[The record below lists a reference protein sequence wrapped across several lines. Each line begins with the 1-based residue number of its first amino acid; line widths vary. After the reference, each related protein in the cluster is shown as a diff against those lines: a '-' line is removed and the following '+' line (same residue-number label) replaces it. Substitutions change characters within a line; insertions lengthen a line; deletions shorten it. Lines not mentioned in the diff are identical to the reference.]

1 MAKSIHESLRF
12 KPSGIITPNRTV
24 LAAMT
29 NKQSHSDGRL
39 SNDELEWLKRR
50 AEGGFGIVT
59 TAAAHVSK
67 DGQSWKGEL
76 GVFDDIHID
85 GLSQLAKAVHKEKSL
100 LIAQLFHGGLQ
111 ADENL
116 TGSRPISASKTKSRL
131 SKSGFSKKASEKE
144 IIRIISDFKDAA
156 HRCHNAGFNGVEI
169 HGAHGY
175 LITQFLGTKTNLRS
189 DRWGGDLN
197 NRSRLLIEILKTIR
211 DELPENFIVG
221 VRISPEIKTMG
232 IRLDDSI
239 ELAKKI
245 SDKGIDFIHI
255 SCWDVFKRSIEYPNI
270 NKTLTEWLTESCENL
285 PTVISTGGVWSKENA
300 DGLLKQGADLVGVAR
315 VGIGY
320 PDWAKEVM
328 KERYDPKKPPFTSKQ
343 LKEAQLSDVFIDY
356 MRKWD
361 GFVAD

>member
-1 MAKSIHESLRF
+1 MTKHIHESLRF
-12 KPSGIITPNRTV
+12 KPSGIVTPNRTV

-29 NKQSHSDGRL
+29 NKQSHDDGRL
-39 SNDELEWLKRR
+39 SNNELQWLKRR

-85 GLSQLAKAVHKEKSL
+85 GLSRLARDIHKEKSL

-116 TGSRPISASKTKSRL
+116 TGSTPISASRTKSRL
-131 SKSGFSKKASEKE
+131 SKTGFSKQASEKE
-144 IIRIISDFKDAA
+144 IIKVISDFKDAA
-156 HRCHNAGFNGVEI
+156 CRCHEAGFDGVEI

-175 LITQFLGTKTNLRS
+175 LITQFLGIKTNLRS
-189 DRWGGDLN
+189 DSWGGSLN
-197 NRSRLLIEILKTIR
+197 NRSRLLIEILRTMR

-245 SDKGIDFIHI
+245 SDMEIDFIHI

-270 NKTLTEWLTESCENL
+270 NKTLTEWFTESCENL

-300 DGLLKQGADLVGVAR
+300 DDLLKQGADLVGVGR

-320 PDWAKEVM
+320 PDWAKAVM
-328 KERYDPKKPPFTSKQ
+328 KEKYDPKKPPFTSKQ
-343 LKEAQLSDVFIDY
+343 LKQANLSDVFIDY

>member
-1 MAKSIHESLRF
+1 MTKHIHESLRF
-12 KPSGIITPNRTV
+12 KPSGIVTPNRTV

-29 NKQSHSDGRL
+29 NKQSHDDGRL
-39 SNDELEWLKRR
+39 SNNELQWLKRR

-85 GLSQLAKAVHKEKSL
+85 GLSRLARDIHKQKSL

-116 TGSRPISASKTKSRL
+116 TGSRPISASRTKSRL
-131 SKSGFSKKASEKE
+131 SKSGFSKQASEKE
-144 IIRIISDFKDAA
+144 IIKVISDFKDAA
-156 HRCHNAGFNGVEI
+156 CRCHEAGFDGVEK

-175 LITQFLGTKTNLRS
+175 LITQFLGIKTNLRS
-189 DRWGGDLN
+189 DSWGGSLN
-197 NRSRLLIEILKTIR
+197 NRSRLLIEILRTMR

-245 SDKGIDFIHI
+245 SDMEIDFIHI

-270 NKTLTEWLTESCENL
+270 NKTLTEWFTESCENL

-300 DGLLKQGADLVGVAR
+300 DDLLKQGADLVGVGR

-320 PDWAKEVM
+320 PEWAKEVM
-328 KERYDPKKPPFTSKQ
+328 KEKYDPKKPPFTSKQ
-343 LKEAQLSDVFIDY
+343 LKEAHLSDVFIDY

>member
-1 MAKSIHESLRF
+1 MTKHIHESLRF
-12 KPSGIITPNRTV
+12 KPSGIVTPNRTV

-29 NKQSHSDGRL
+29 NKQSHDDGRL
-39 SNDELEWLKRR
+39 SNNELQWLKRR

-85 GLSQLAKAVHKEKSL
+85 GLSRLARDIHKQKSL

-116 TGSRPISASKTKSRL
+116 TGSRPISASRTKSRL
-131 SKSGFSKKASEKE
+131 SKTGFSKQASEKE
-144 IIRIISDFKDAA
+144 IIRVISDFKDAA
-156 HRCHNAGFNGVEI
+156 HRCHKAGFDGVEI

-175 LITQFLGTKTNLRS
+175 LITQFLGIKTNLRS
-189 DRWGGDLN
+189 DSWGGSLN
-197 NRSRLLIEILKTIR
+197 NRSKLLIEILRTIR
-211 DELPENFIVG
+211 DEFPENFIVG

-245 SDKGIDFIHI
+245 SDMEIDFIHI

-270 NKTLTEWLTESCENL
+270 NKTLTEWFTESCENL

-300 DGLLKQGADLVGVAR
+300 DDLLKQGADLVGVGR

-320 PDWAKEVM
+320 PEWAKEVM
-328 KERYDPKKPPFTSKQ
+328 KEKYDPKKPPFTSKQ
-343 LKEAQLSDVFIDY
+343 LKEAHLSDVFIDY

>member
-1 MAKSIHESLRF
+1 MTKHIHESLRF
-12 KPSGIITPNRTV
+12 KPSGIVTPNRTV

-29 NKQSHSDGRL
+29 NKQSHDDGRL
-39 SNDELEWLKRR
+39 SNNELQWLKRR

-85 GLSQLAKAVHKEKSL
+85 GLSRLARDIHNEESL

-116 TGSRPISASKTKSRL
+116 TGSRPISASRTKSRL
-131 SKSGFSKKASEKE
+131 SKTGFSKQASEKE
-144 IIRIISDFKDAA
+144 IIRVISDFKDAA
-156 HRCHNAGFNGVEI
+156 HRCHEAGFDGVEI

-175 LITQFLGTKTNLRS
+175 LITQFLGIKTNLRS
-189 DRWGGDLN
+189 DSWGGSLN
-197 NRSRLLIEILKTIR
+197 NRSRLLIEILRTMR

-221 VRISPEIKTMG
+221 VRISPEIKTLG

-245 SDKGIDFIHI
+245 SDMEIDFIHI

-270 NKTLTEWLTESCENL
+270 NKTLTEWFTESCENL

-300 DGLLKQGADLVGVAR
+300 DDLLKQGADLVGVGR

-320 PDWAKEVM
+320 PEWAKEVM
-328 KERYDPKKPPFTSKQ
+328 KEEYDPKKPPFTSKQ
-343 LKEAQLSDVFIDY
+343 LKEAHLSDVFIDY

>member
-1 MAKSIHESLRF
+1 MTKHIHESLRF
-12 KPSGIITPNRTV
+12 KPSGIVTPNRTV

-29 NKQSHSDGRL
+29 NKQSHDDGRL
-39 SNDELEWLKRR
+39 SNNELQWLKRR

-67 DGQSWKGEL
+67 NGQSWKGEL

-85 GLSQLAKAVHKEKSL
+85 GLSRLARDIHKEKSL

-116 TGSRPISASKTKSRL
+116 TGSRPISASRTKSRL
-131 SKSGFSKKASEKE
+131 SKSGFSKQASEKE
-144 IIRIISDFKDAA
+144 IIRVISDFKDAA
-156 HRCHNAGFNGVEI
+156 HRCHEAGFDGVEI

-175 LITQFLGTKTNLRS
+175 LITQFLGIKTNLRS
-189 DRWGGDLN
+189 DSWGGSLN
-197 NRSRLLIEILKTIR
+197 NRSRLLIEILRTIR
-211 DELPENFIVG
+211 DEFPENFIVG

-245 SDKGIDFIHI
+245 SDMEIDFIHI

-270 NKTLTEWLTESCENL
+270 NKTLTEWFTESCENL

-300 DGLLKQGADLVGVAR
+300 DDLLKQGADLVGVGR

-320 PDWAKEVM
+320 PEWAKEVM
-328 KERYDPKKPPFTSKQ
+328 KEKYDPKKPPFTSKQ
-343 LKEAQLSDVFIDY
+343 LKEAHLSDVFINY

>member
-1 MAKSIHESLRF
+1 MTKHIHESLRC
-12 KPSGIITPNRTV
+12 KPSGIVTPNRTV

-29 NKQSHSDGRL
+29 NKQSHDDGRL
-39 SNDELEWLKRR
+39 SNNELQWLKRR

-85 GLSQLAKAVHKEKSL
+85 GLSRLAKAIHEEESL

-116 TGSRPISASKTKSRL
+116 TGSRPISASRTKSRL
-131 SKSGFSKKASEKE
+131 SKSGFSKQASEKE
-144 IIRIISDFKDAA
+144 IIRVISDFKDAA
-156 HRCHNAGFNGVEI
+156 HRCHEAGFDGVEI

-175 LITQFLGTKTNLRS
+175 LITQFLGIKTNLRS
-189 DRWGGDLN
+189 DSWGGSLN
-197 NRSRLLIEILKTIR
+197 NRSRLLIEILRTMR

-245 SDKGIDFIHI
+245 SDMEIDFIHI
-255 SCWDVFKRSIEYPNI
+255 SCWMSLNDRSNI
-270 NKTLTEWLTESCENL
+270 QILTKL
-285 PTVISTGGVWSKENA
+285 
-300 DGLLKQGADLVGVAR
+300 
-315 VGIGY
+315 
-320 PDWAKEVM
+320 
-328 KERYDPKKPPFTSKQ
+328 
-343 LKEAQLSDVFIDY
+343 
-356 MRKWD
+356 
-361 GFVAD
+361 

>member
-1 MAKSIHESLRF
+1 MAKIIHESLRF

-116 TGSRPISASKTKSRL
+116 TGSRPISASRTKSRL
-131 SKSGFSKKASEKE
+131 SKSGFSKQASEKE

-156 HRCHNAGFNGVEI
+156 HRCHNAGFDGVEI

>member
-29 NKQSHSDGRL
+29 NKQSHDDGRL
-39 SNDELEWLKRR
+39 SNNELKWLKRR
-50 AEGGFGIVT
+50 AEGGFGVVT

-67 DGQSWKGEL
+67 DGQAWEGEL

-85 GLSQLAKAVHKEKSL
+85 DLSRLAKAIHKEESL

-116 TGSRPISASKTKSRL
+116 TGSIPISASRTRSKTSR
-131 SKSGFSKKASEKE
+131 SGFSKQASEIE
-144 IIRIISDFKDAA
+144 IIRLISDFKDAA
-156 HRCHNAGFNGVEI
+156 QRCQEAGFDGVEI

-189 DRWGGDLN
+189 DHWGGDLN
-197 NRSRLLIEILKTIR
+197 NRSRLLIEILKMIR
-211 DELPENFIVG
+211 EELPENFIVG
-221 VRISPEIKTMG
+221 VRISPEIKNIG
-232 IRLDDSI
+232 IKLDDSI
-239 ELAKKI
+239 QLAKKV
-245 SDKGIDFIHI
+245 SDMDIDFIHI
-255 SCWDVFKRSIEYPNI
+255 SCWDVFKRSIEYPNV
-270 NKTLTEWLTESCENL
+270 NKTLTQWFTESCENL
-285 PTVISTGGVWSKENA
+285 PTVISTGGIWSKKNA
-300 DGLLKQGADLVGVAR
+300 DDLLKQGADLVGVGK

-328 KERYDPKKPPFTSKQ
+328 KEEYDPKKPPFTSKQ
-343 LKEAQLSDVFIDY
+343 LKEVQLSDVFIDY

-361 GFVAD
+361 GFVTD

>member
-1 MAKSIHESLRF
+1 MTKNNHESLRF
-12 KPSGIITPNRTV
+12 KPSGIVTPNRTV

-29 NKQSHSDGRL
+29 NKQSHDDGRL
-39 SNDELEWLKRR
+39 SNNELQWLKRR

-85 GLSQLAKAVHKEKSL
+85 GLSRLARDIHKQKSL

-116 TGSRPISASKTKSRL
+116 TGSTPISASRTKSRL
-131 SKSGFSKKASEKE
+131 SKTGFSKQASEKE
-144 IIRIISDFKDAA
+144 IIRVISDFKDAA
-156 HRCHNAGFNGVEI
+156 HRCHKAGFDGVEI

-175 LITQFLGTKTNLRS
+175 LITQFLGIKTNLRS
-189 DRWGGDLN
+189 DSWGGSLN
-197 NRSRLLIEILKTIR
+197 NRSRLLIEILRTMR

-245 SDKGIDFIHI
+245 SDMEIDFIHI

-270 NKTLTEWLTESCENL
+270 NKTLTEWFTESCENL

-300 DGLLKQGADLVGVAR
+300 DDLLKQGADLVGVGR

-320 PDWAKEVM
+320 PEWAKEVM
-328 KERYDPKKPPFTSKQ
+328 KEKYDPKKPPFTSKQ
-343 LKEAQLSDVFIDY
+343 LKEAHLSDVFIDY

>member
-1 MAKSIHESLRF
+1 MTKHIHESLRF
-12 KPSGIITPNRTV
+12 KPSGIVTPNRTV

-29 NKQSHSDGRL
+29 NKQSHDDGRL
-39 SNDELEWLKRR
+39 SNNELQWLKRR

-85 GLSQLAKAVHKEKSL
+85 GLSRLARDIHKEKSL

-116 TGSRPISASKTKSRL
+116 TGSRPISASRTKSRL
-131 SKSGFSKKASEKE
+131 SKSGFSKQASEKE
-144 IIRIISDFKDAA
+144 IIRVISDFKDAA
-156 HRCHNAGFNGVEI
+156 HRCHKAGFDGVEI

-175 LITQFLGTKTNLRS
+175 LITQFLGIKTNLRS
-189 DRWGGDLN
+189 DSWGGSLN

-211 DELPENFIVG
+211 DEFPENFIVG

-245 SDKGIDFIHI
+245 SDMEIDFIHI
-255 SCWDVFKRSIEYPNI
+255 SCWDVFKPSIEYPNI
-270 NKTLTEWLTESCENL
+270 NKTLTEWFTESCENL
-285 PTVISTGGVWSKENA
+285 PTVISTGGVWSKKNA
-300 DGLLKQGADLVGVAR
+300 NDLLKQGADLVGVGR

-320 PDWAKEVM
+320 PEWAKEVM
-328 KERYDPKKPPFTSKQ
+328 KEKYDPKKPPFTSKQ
-343 LKEAQLSDVFIDY
+343 LKEAHLSDVFIDY